1 MEPRTANGNAWQT
14 RFLQEITVGERM
26 ELLEILKS
34 TLEQGGSDIFI
45 VPGSP
50 VMAKVQGRM
59 QPVSP
64 QPVMP
69 EDTERLIRQTYAL
82 AKNRSMDLLMQDGD
96 DDFSFSIESLC
107 RFRCNAYRQRGTL
120 AAAYRVVAF
129 GLPDPRKL
137 GIPELVTGLSELRN
151 GMVLVTGPAGSGKST
166 TLACVI
172 DCINR
177 SRPGH
182 IITIED
188 PIEYLH
194 PHRCSLVSQREVP
207 ADAPTFARALRAALR
222 QAPDVIMLGEMRDE
236 ETMQTAITAAETGH
250 LLLSSLHTVGAAKTI
265 DRILDAF
272 PPGQQQQV
280 RIQLSMVLRAVVS
293 QRLVPTVDGG
303 QTPVFEVMTVN
314 SAIQNLIRDGKTYQL
329 DNAIYSGSAGQTML
343 SMDNELLRLCR
354 EGRISPE
361 NATLYAINPDALRK
375 RLSM

>member
-1 MEPRTANGNAWQT
+1 
-14 RFLQEITVGERM
+14 M
-26 ELLEILKS
+26 ELQDILKT
-34 TLEQGGSDIFI
+34 TLEMGGSDIFI

-50 VMAKVQGRM
+50 VTAKVRGQM
-59 QPVSP
+59 VSVFP
-64 QPVMP
+64 ERVMP
-69 EDTERLIRQTYAL
+69 EDTERLICQTYAL
-82 AKNRSMDLLMQDGD
+82 AKDRGMEQLLSEGD
-96 DDFSFSIESLC
+96 DDFSFSMERMC

-120 AAAYRVVAF
+120 AAAYRVVTF
-129 GLPDPRKL
+129 GLPDPRQL
-137 GIPELVTGLSELRN
+137 DIPDLVINLSQLRS
-151 GMVLVTGPAGSGKST
+151 GMILVTGPAGSGKST
-166 TLACVI
+166 TLACMI
-172 DCINR
+172 DWINQNR
-177 SRPGH
+177 AGH

-194 PHRCSLVSQREVP
+194 AHRRSLVSQREVP

-265 DRILDAF
+265 DRIVDAF
-272 PPGQQQQV
+272 PPNQQQQV

-314 SAIQNLIRDGKTYQL
+314 SAIQNMIRDGKTYQM
-329 DNAIYSGSAGQTML
+329 DNVIYSGSAGQTML

-354 EGRISPE
+354 QGRIARE
-361 NATLYAINPDALRK
+361 TAVLYAINPDALRK
-375 RLSM
+375 RLAM